1 MQEEKEK
8 KRKAIRKDGMS
19 GITEEESAK
28 KTWSRRWR
36 SERAESQLAL
46 SIGACVAGSGGQLL
60 TK

>member
-1 MQEEKEK
+1 MEGMRE
-8 KRKAIRKDGMS
+8 DGMS

-46 SIGACVAGSGGQLL
+46 RIGACVAGPGGQLL